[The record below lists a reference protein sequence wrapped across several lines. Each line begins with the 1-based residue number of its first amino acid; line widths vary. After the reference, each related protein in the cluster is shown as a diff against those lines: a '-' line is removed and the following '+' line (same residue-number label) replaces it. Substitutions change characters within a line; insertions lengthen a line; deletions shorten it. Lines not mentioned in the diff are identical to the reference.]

1 MCGIAGYISINNAIS
16 EQQLK
21 QAATLLQHRGPDAE
35 GFYFSDDKKVG
46 LAHRRLSILDLSA
59 TANQPMFSGNGRYCI
74 IFNGE
79 IYNFNELKLQL
90 ADKGTSLKTSSD
102 TEVILELF
110 TQFGPSCFATMNGMF
125 ALVIYDKKENVI
137 TLCRD
142 HVGIKPLFY
151 FNDGKTIAFASEL
164 KAIKHLVPVKLQL
177 NKEAIP
183 YYFHLG
189 FIPEPL
195 TIYANTYKFPSAHYL
210 QINVQAVSFDNIQ
223 EQIISFWKLQN
234 IISSSTITDEPS
246 AKKQ

>member
-59 TANQPMFSGNGRYCI
+59 TANQPMFSVNGRYCI

-90 ADKGTSLKTSSD
+90 ADKGASLKTSSD

-110 TQFGPSCFATMNGMF
+110 TQFGPSM
-125 ALVIYDKKENVI
+125 
-137 TLCRD
+137 
-142 HVGIKPLFY
+142 
-151 FNDGKTIAFASEL
+151 
-164 KAIKHLVPVKLQL
+164 
-177 NKEAIP
+177 
-183 YYFHLG
+183 
-189 FIPEPL
+189 
-195 TIYANTYKFPSAHYL
+195 
-210 QINVQAVSFDNIQ
+210 
-223 EQIISFWKLQN
+223 
-234 IISSSTITDEPS
+234 
-246 AKKQ
+246 